1 MTMAGAKSNAKQ
13 KATPKPSENADKHSQ
28 QAPNALGVEAA
39 SRTQAYKP
47 VLGICSTCR
56 HLPRCLFVKA
66 ARQPIQFCEEFDEQ
80 ARDGEDES
88 ASLPERSQAVS
99 DGQGND
105 PGICVNCDSRLT
117 CMHRKPGETV
127 YECQD
132 YS

>member
-1 MTMAGAKSNAKQ
+1 MAVAKSNAKQ
-13 KATPKPSENADKHSQ
+13 NTARKPLQKPDAPAS
-28 QAPNALGVEAA
+28 QAPNSLGAEAA
-39 SRTQAYKP
+39 SQTRAYKP

-66 ARQPIQFCEEFDEQ
+66 ARQPIQFCEEFDER
-80 ARDGEDES
+80 AEGGEGETVGL
-88 ASLPERSQAVS
+88 AERSQVVT
-99 DGQGND
+99 DGQGVD

>member
-1 MTMAGAKSNAKQ
+1 MAVAKSNARQ
-13 KATPKPSENADKHSQ
+13 KAARTPSQKPETHAAV
-28 QAPNALGVEAA
+28 APNALGAEAA
-39 SRTQAYKP
+39 SKTQAYKP

-56 HLPRCLFVKA
+56 HLQRCLFVKA
-66 ARQPIQFCEEFDEQ
+66 ARQPIQFCEEFDER
-80 ARDGEDES
+80 AKEGECET

-99 DGQGND
+99 DGQGVD